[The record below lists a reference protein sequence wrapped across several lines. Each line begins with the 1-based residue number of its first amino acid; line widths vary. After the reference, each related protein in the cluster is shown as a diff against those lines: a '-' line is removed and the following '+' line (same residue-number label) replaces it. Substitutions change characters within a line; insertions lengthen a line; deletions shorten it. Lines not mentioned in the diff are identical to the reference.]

1 MSPIETSHTIGE
13 TIQLALA
20 PVFVLVA
27 LGSLLSVMTHRL
39 GRIIDRARHLEAEIA
54 DQSILPEDSIARQEL
69 VALDQRM
76 RYSNWAVT
84 FCSASA
90 LLVALLVAIL
100 FLTDLAGVNTSRLI
114 AVLFILAM
122 SGVIVGLCAF
132 LMEIYVAT
140 RTIRVR
146 SELLQKR

>member
-1 MSPIETSHTIGE
+1 MSPVEMSHTIGE
-13 TIQLALA
+13 TIQLSLA

-27 LGSLLSVMTHRL
+27 LGSFLNVITQRL
-39 GRIIDRARHLEAEIA
+39 GRIIDRARHLESEITN
-54 DQSILPEDSIARQEL
+54 QSILPEDSMARSEL

-84 FCSASA
+84 FCSGSA
-90 LLVALLVAIL
+90 VLVALLVAIL
-100 FLTDLAGVNTSRLI
+100 FLTDLAHADASRVI

-122 SGVIVGLCAF
+122 SGAIIGLCCF

-140 RTIRVR
+140 RTIRIR
-146 SELLQKR
+146 SEFLKKR